1 MNNSATSKLFLFRCL
16 LFGWY
21 QRNGPLYVKVLLF
34 SQQFCHLQKIAFH
47 ISAIC
52 GTDLA
57 KESAIFTGQ
66 LEAVGLA
73 NFPKRDSWEKTA
85 NLLLLGHPSRCP
97 YQTKKTLTP
106 KLFQRDERVRLIRF
120 FMGNAF
126 SSPF

>member
-1 MNNSATSKLFLFRCL
+1 MNNSATSKLFLFCWLR
-16 LFGWY
+16 LFGSCGV
-21 QRNGPLYVKVLLF
+21 QKRNGPLYVKVLLF

-85 NLLLLGHPSRCP
+85 NLLLLGHPSRSSKMP
-97 YQTKKTLTP
+97 FPLNPVSQIESTVNRKPKK
-106 KLFQRDERVRLIRF
+106 
-120 FMGNAF
+120 
-126 SSPF
+126 SSTW

>member
-1 MNNSATSKLFLFRCL
+1 MNNSATSKLFLFCCL
-16 LFGWY
+16 LFLFGFSFV
-21 QRNGPLYVKVLLF
+21 QKRNGPLYVKVLLF

-73 NFPKRDSWEKTA
+73 NFPKRDSWEQ
-85 NLLLLGHPSRCP
+85 NG
-97 YQTKKTLTP
+97 
-106 KLFQRDERVRLIRF
+106 
-120 FMGNAF
+120 
-126 SSPF
+126 